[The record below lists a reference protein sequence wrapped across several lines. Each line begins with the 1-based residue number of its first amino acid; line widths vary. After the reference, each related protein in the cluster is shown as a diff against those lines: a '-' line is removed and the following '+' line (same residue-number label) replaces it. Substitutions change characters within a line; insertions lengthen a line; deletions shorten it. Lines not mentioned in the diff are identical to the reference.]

1 MPLELLN
8 IDAISLDAA
17 SLAIMDDTH
26 QLAWKVNEFR
36 PLSEPTLSELRI
48 RLLAEEVYN
57 SNAIEGST
65 LSLRET
71 AEILATGELSL
82 DKQRE
87 AQEAMNLM
95 HAIRHVESLRPNSG
109 AACDLNGL
117 LETHRLI
124 LTSVNDAEAGHLR
137 NHPVMIRGAKYQPPD
152 AEAVHDL
159 MREFLNRLSQSGKA
173 DPLLRAAWVHW
184 TLARIHPFGDGNG
197 RIARL
202 WQNLV
207 LFQGHLTAALIRSS
221 ERKEYY
227 EAFQYADGGEFN
239 PLVQFVARCCQMT
252 LQEYLNAQQ
261 AVDELKDWAKTLIDP
276 ATIPSADDLA
286 VHYTRWR
293 LRMETLYDA
302 FERCADQLMDVSGG
316 AVSIRLTK
324 GLILSRDDWSSLACS
339 TTTRTRKYFEMTLR
353 LGERPV
359 GYAFHFYQSNPDHQ
373 GRVPADA
380 IGLTAKLLASKTS
393 RESVVWGEEILPWY
407 CVGKDSGFL
416 ILDLGENCDG
426 IEAVTVAK
434 AFLTS
439 VYQRVLTRPDS

>member
-1 MPLELLN
+1 MPLELPN
-8 IDAISLDAA
+8 IGAISLDSA

-26 QLAWKVNEFR
+26 QLARKVNEFR
-36 PLSEPTLSELRI
+36 PLSEPTLSELRR
-48 RLLAEEVYN
+48 RLLTEEVYH

-71 AEILATGELSL
+71 AEILATGELYL

-95 HAIRHVESLRPNSG
+95 HAIRQVESLQPNPG
-109 AACDLNGL
+109 AACDLNEL

-137 NHPVMIRGAKYQPPD
+137 NHSVMIRGAKYQPPD
-152 AEAVHDL
+152 AEAVHEL
-159 MREFLNRLSQSGKA
+159 MTEFLNRLSQSGTA

-197 RIARL
+197 RMARL

-227 EAFQYADGGEFN
+227 EALQYADGGEFN
-239 PLVQFVARCCQMT
+239 PLVQFVARSCQMT

-276 ATIPSADDLA
+276 ATIPSAEELTLQ
-286 VHYTRWR
+286 YTRWA
-293 LRMETLYDA
+293 LRMESLRDA
-302 FERCADQLMDVSGG
+302 FERCAAQLTEVSNGT
-316 AVSIRLTK
+316 VSITLNAIP
-324 GLILSRDDWSSLACS
+324 ILSREDWEALWTIPTA
-339 TTTRTRKYFEMTLR
+339 RTRRFFEIQFQR
-353 LGERPV
+353 GRGKV
-359 GYAFHFYQSNPDHQ
+359 AYSFHFHQSQSGDS
-373 GRVPADA
+373 GRTAGEA
-380 IGLTAKLLASKTS
+380 IAIAANVLPSKTS
-393 RESVVWGEEILPWY
+393 KAYRDSAESVLPW
-407 CVGKDSGFL
+407 DLIPEQSGF
-416 ILDLGENCDG
+416 ILVTPEGGGVEQPLD
-426 IEAVTVAK
+426 AVSVAK
-434 AFLTS
+434 HFLTS
-439 VYQRVLTRPDS
+439 VYTQVLR